1 MNFAVSTCLI
11 NQVDGFVGQEAVA
24 DVAGT
29 GLYGI
34 LNHSRF
40 IGYVVILLIFF
51 LQSFYD
57 ADSLVD
63 AGLLNVDLLE
73 TAYHSFA
80 A

>member
-1 MNFAVSTCLI
+1 MNFAVSTGLI
-11 NQVDGFVGQEAVA
+11 NQVDGLVGQEAVA

-40 IGYVVILLIFF
+40 IGHVVILLIFF

>member
-1 MNFAVSTCLI
+1 MNFAVSTGLI
-11 NQVDGFVGQEAVA
+11 NQVDGLVGQEAVA

-34 LNHSRF
+34 LNYSRL
-40 IGYVVILLIFF
+40 IGHVVILLIFF

-63 AGLLNVDLLE
+63 AWLLNVDLLE

>member
-1 MNFAVSTCLI
+1 MNFAVSTGLI
-11 NQVDGFVGQEAVA
+11 NQVDCLVGQEAVA

>member
-1 MNFAVSTCLI
+1 MNFAVSTGLI
-11 NQVDGFVGQEAVA
+11 NQVDSLVGQEAVA

-29 GLYGI
+29 GFYSI
-34 LNHSRF
+34 LNYSRF
-40 IGYVVILLIFF
+40 IGHVVVLLIFF
-51 LQSFYD
+51 FQSFYD

-80 A
+80 T